1 MEILNLILIT
11 LVLVIFAFG
20 ALSVR
25 LFFGK
30 DRKFSGGSCRNT
42 PELDSRG
49 IECGC
54 GSRQPCGSNDAGQT

>member
-11 LVLVIFAFG
+11 LVLVILAVV

-25 LFFGK
+25 LLFVREG
-30 DRKFSGGSCRNT
+30 KFSGGSCRST

-49 IECGC
+49 ITCGC
-54 GSRQPCGSNDAGQT
+54 GSRQPCSSNDAE